1 MFNFQI
7 FISEIADVKI
17 MLIVT
22 AFLLAAL
29 YFFGYKKDF
38 YKVFFVSTSA
48 MFVTY
53 TLKYL
58 LQVPRPD
65 TMLILEDGFR
75 FPSGHATMAAV
86 TMSLVVYYSYQ
97 RVKNIYLQYLLYILA
112 IAWFVLVSYSRL
124 YLGVHVLIDVVA
136 GGIIGILVTVVV
148 MRVFRHFHYYK

>member
-1 MFNFQI
+1 MLNFQI

-97 RVKNIYLQYLLYILA
+97 RVKNRYLQYSLYTLA
-112 IAWFVLVSYSRL
+112 VAWFVLVSYSRL
-124 YLGVHVLIDVVA
+124 YLGVHILIDVVA
-136 GGIIGILVTVVV
+136 GGTIGILVTVIV
-148 MRVFRHFHYYK
+148 MRIFHHFHYYK